1 MLWGSSCGA
10 VGQRLGRCG
19 AAIGAL
25 WGSDWGA
32 VGQRL
37 GRCGAVIVALWGSD
51 WGAVGQRLG
60 RCGAHLQRL
69 GDARLAGLVDLRLP
83 HAAAARLAQMAQAEA
98 QVLLVRVLLDLRGGP

>member
-1 MLWGSSCGA
+1 MLLGCYWGAIGALWGRYGGA
-10 VGQRLGRCG
+10 VGQQLWRCG

-25 WGSDWGA
+25 WGSS
-32 VGQRL
+32 
-37 GRCGAVIVALWGSD
+37 C
-51 WGAVGQRLG
+51 GAVGQRLG

>member
-1 MLWGSSCGA
+1 MIVVALWGSNCCGA
-10 VGQRLGRCG
+10 VGQQ
-19 AAIGAL
+19 L
-25 WGSDWGA
+25 WC
-32 VGQRL
+32 
-37 GRCGAVIVALWGSD
+37 CGAVIGALWGSD

>member
-1 MLWGSSCGA
+1 MLLGCYWAVTGVLLGRYGGAMGVLWGSSC
-10 VGQRLGRCG
+10 
-19 AAIGAL
+19 
-25 WGSDWGA
+25 
-32 VGQRL
+32 
-37 GRCGAVIVALWGSD
+37 
-51 WGAVGQRLG
+51 GAVGQRLG